1 MQHNTEPVVAIVV
14 AAGSG
19 SRLGATLPK
28 ALVELDGTS
37 LVRRCLDNLALA
49 GVEQVVVTIPEGYRS
64 QFDAALA
71 GLAIDARCVVGGAR
85 RQDSVRLGLQALATT
100 GSDAFVLVHDA
111 ARPLV
116 PAEVVGRVVGALRS
130 GARAVVPT
138 LPVVD
143 SIREVTDEASVV
155 VDRSRLRTVQTPQGF
170 HLGTLI
176 DAHRHVDEHGIE
188 VTDDAAAC
196 EAHGVPVV
204 LVEGHR
210 HALKI
215 TEPIDLLLA
224 GAILATEGHA

>member
-1 MQHNTEPVVAIVV
+1 MHHNTEPVVAIVV

-37 LVRRCLDNLALA
+37 LVRRCVDNLALA
-49 GVEQVVVTIPEGYRS
+49 GVEQVVVTIPEGYQS
-64 QFDAALA
+64 QFDAALE
-71 GLAIDARCVVGGAR
+71 DVRVDVFCVVGGAR
-85 RQDSVRLGLQALATT
+85 RQDSVRLGLQALSTT
-100 GSDAFVLVHDA
+100 DPDTIVLVHDA

-116 PAEVVGRVVGALRS
+116 PAGVVGRVVGAIRS

-143 SIREVTDEASVV
+143 SIREVTNGTSVV
-155 VDRSRLRTVQTPQGF
+155 VERSRLRTVQTPQGF
-170 HLGTLI
+170 RLGALI
-176 DAHRHVDEHGIE
+176 NAHRHVDDHGIE
-188 VTDDAAAC
+188 VTDDAGAC

-210 HALKI
+210 HGLKI

-224 GAILATEGHA
+224 GAILATEGPG